1 MEFVA
6 AGRCTVKYLRFY
18 QTIRNLICGDLK
30 IPLVGIRLGVTN
42 VSRITIQEFDIR
54 YKWLLMVSTS
64 EFGSGDPGRKEKRP
78 ESRVKS
84 QNEVS

>member
-54 YKWLLMVSTS
+54 YK
-64 EFGSGDPGRKEKRP
+64 
-78 ESRVKS
+78 
-84 QNEVS
+84 